1 MLRWV
6 VCGLHGRTH
15 VRGLRRGI
23 LREHHRKHRSALP
36 APLARRSLPRGIV
49 VCNMR
54 RGQVLRFP
62 WVIVVHRLRRGEI
75 YIWVGSIRCLDCA
88 AGKVTAV
95 TGQSACTE
103 CEAGKYA
110 HSGGNAHC
118 SNCAESYHS
127 KPGAANCSLCAVGY
141 FMFNGRCT
149 ACDVGPFIGTSC
161 EDTGLTLSSVTLKPG
176 YWRTDVASP
185 EVFACG
191 EEGGTT
197 EACVGGNVT
206 EKLCAA
212 GHWGPYCSLC
222 AEQYYSPDQ
231 KECRSC
237 MEDDSRGLK
246 ALFVVGALLL
256 VAAAAAIRYVLV
268 KRRHRR
274 DQAVDTWR
282 PDDNSTVV
290 HRSSVLKLTLVF
302 LQAIASLQ
310 EVFSMEFPAPFSEVL
325 EFAHVFALD
334 VSPFAGATPLR
345 CMTGHVPF
353 YNTLVTMTLGP
364 LVLILV
370 RLVGY
375 CWNRARAVAK
385 GRGEFH
391 RTQLLGDVV
400 VILFLMQPIATRAAF
415 QTFVCTDRFDDG
427 LRALEADL
435 TLSCDTTTH
444 AYYSAY
450 AGLMVAV
457 WPIGV
462 TAMFGMALF
471 RKRTLIVPKAEED
484 VPQRR
489 SGRELSAIVDRR

>member
-1 MLRWV
+1 
-6 VCGLHGRTH
+6 
-15 VRGLRRGI
+15 
-23 LREHHRKHRSALP
+23 
-36 APLARRSLPRGIV
+36 
-49 VCNMR
+49 
-54 RGQVLRFP
+54 
-62 WVIVVHRLRRGEI
+62 
-75 YIWVGSIRCLDCA
+75 
-88 AGKVTAV
+88 
-95 TGQSACTE
+95 
-103 CEAGKYA
+103 
-110 HSGGNAHC
+110 
-118 SNCAESYHS
+118 
-127 KPGAANCSLCAVGY
+127 
-141 FMFNGRCT
+141 
-149 ACDVGPFIGTSC
+149 
-161 EDTGLTLSSVTLKPG
+161 
-176 YWRTDVASP
+176 
-185 EVFACG
+185 
-191 EEGGTT
+191 
-197 EACVGGNVT
+197 
-206 EKLCAA
+206 
-212 GHWGPYCSLC
+212 
-222 AEQYYSPDQ
+222 
-231 KECRSC
+231 

-385 GRGEFH
+385 GLGEFH

-400 VILFLMQPIATRAAF
+400 VILFLTGA
-415 QTFVCTDRFDDG
+415 
-427 LRALEADL
+427 
-435 TLSCDTTTH
+435 
-444 AYYSAY
+444 
-450 AGLMVAV
+450 
-457 WPIGV
+457 
-462 TAMFGMALF
+462 
-471 RKRTLIVPKAEED
+471 RTLLRLRCLPAARKEVRQKPALG
-484 VPQRR
+484 VM
-489 SGRELSAIVDRR
+489 